1 LTVAALAAE
10 PDTTKTK
17 AAAKNSLVPRIFV
30 TALSAILI
38 DDVCLLY
45 ASIASGRKQ
54 GGKAA
59 SATYYEA
66 TVAPNT
72 SVA

>member
-17 AAAKNSLVPRIFV
+17 AAAKNSLVPRLFV

-45 ASIASGRKQ
+45 ASMASGRKQ
-54 GGKAA
+54 ARKG
-59 SATYYEA
+59 SI
-66 TVAPNT
+66 
-72 SVA
+72 SHLL